1 MKRTR
6 RSYYLLIHHHKHQSE
21 LSIERRSFDIGT
33 SEIRQGLRNM
43 RIV

>member
-1 MKRTR
+1 
-6 RSYYLLIHHHKHQSE
+6 LLIHHRKYQF
-21 LSIERRSFDIGT
+21 IKRTRSFDIGT